1 MTTLRFCEVC
11 SHADLFKQGSPS
23 SGLYLRLVRLND
35 SYAGRHTVIERR
47 KYTQYETVIIYRL
60 HTDYM
65 PTFGS

>member
-1 MTTLRFCEVC
+1 MGTRRFCEEC
-11 SHADLFKQGSPS
+11 DHTDLLKQGSPF

-35 SYAGRHTVIERR
+35 SYAGRHTVVERR
-47 KYTQYETVIIYRL
+47 KYTQYETVIIYCV